1 MALAILTGS
10 RSGAGRLKAGLGM
23 DRTEVALSTEF
34 MRESGGRAPYI
45 EWLEYTGA
53 V

>member
-1 MALAILTGS
+1 MALAILTGN
-10 RSGAGRLKAGLGM
+10 RSGTGRVKAGLGM

-34 MRESGGRAPYI
+34 MRERGGLAPYM

>member
-1 MALAILTGS
+1 MAIVPGS

-34 MRESGGRAPYI
+34 MRESGGRAPYM